1 MISLEEPG
9 SKGYYSLRDESRNGR
24 EQSETGTVTDDMWVF
39 TLTFFKN
46 LLVSGI
52 FLSQVEVDPMFS

>member
-9 SKGYYSLRDESRNGR
+9 SKGYYSLTDDSMNGR

-39 TLTFFKN
+39 TLTFLKN